1 MAETLLIEP
10 QYYPQTPKYFR
21 IGQNI
26 YHINCGLMCS
36 FRGVTMPD
44 LERSVKNL
52 SNLLEVFVGCL
63 AVHNPNLLIAAANR
77 L

>member
-1 MAETLLIEP
+1 
-10 QYYPQTPKYFR
+10 
-21 IGQNI
+21 
-26 YHINCGLMCS
+26 
-36 FRGVTMPD
+36 MPD